1 MSALSEVLI
10 CNGAEKSDDGPSIMG
25 EIMENDGNIWER
37 PVVETSLG
45 EKLEETVEL
54 AHGLGARAT

>member
-1 MSALSEVLI
+1 VLI

-54 AHGLGARAT
+54 AHGLGTRAT